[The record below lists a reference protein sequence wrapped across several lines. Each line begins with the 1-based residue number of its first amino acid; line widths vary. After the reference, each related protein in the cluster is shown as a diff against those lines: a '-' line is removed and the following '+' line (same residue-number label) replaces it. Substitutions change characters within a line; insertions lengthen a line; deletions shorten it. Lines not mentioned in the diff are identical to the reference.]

1 MDLLT
6 KQGQSKVVQQCTYP
20 VTGLAC
26 VKRIYSDL
34 GTLACTPQGL
44 KLIDL
49 VPGLS
54 REELAGIIGLPI
66 SE

>member
-1 MDLLT
+1 MLFR
-6 KQGQSKVVQQCTYP
+6 S
-20 VTGLAC
+20 GLAC

-44 KLIDL
+44 KIIDL

-54 REELAGIIGLPI
+54 LEELSRIIGLPI
-66 SE
+66 SA